1 MVEHVSSDTGCLLAE
16 LFFLIKRVERAEL
29 TGYYCCMRQRLKNI
43 NVDMVEHGPSDIG
56 CFLNCAALKI
66 KKVYNYKHS
75 LCQRAEG
82 APIVV
87 SDCKQLALASRLLTK
102 FGRVQEIFSI
112 LLLSEVQTSSFGKFQ
127 SRTYHFGTC
136 RYVSLTCMSLSL
148 VIAVSG

>member
-1 MVEHVSSDTGCLLAE
+1 MLIWLNMDPRILAVFFE
-16 LFFLIKRVERAEL
+16 L
-29 TGYYCCMRQRLKNI
+29 CCFENQESVQLQ
-43 NVDMVEHGPSDIG
+43 
-56 CFLNCAALKI
+56 
-66 KKVYNYKHS
+66 KHS

>member
-1 MVEHVSSDTGCLLAE
+1 MLIWLNMDPRILAV
-16 LFFLIKRVERAEL
+16 FF
-29 TGYYCCMRQRLKNI
+29 
-43 NVDMVEHGPSDIG
+43 
-56 CFLNCAALKI
+56 NCAALKI